1 MDTSVSKPQTRT
13 GDQVLDRA
21 GDNHLAGPCL
31 RSHPRPDV
39 HGDPAEAVA
48 NHLALPCVQ
57 ARSNRD
63 PEVLDGIPNR
73 ARAPYRPRRP
83 VERGEEAVAS
93 NIGLV
98 STKPLELGTHQ
109 AIERFKQVTPA
120 AIPEFCGLLGR
131 AHDIHEEN
139 GGEQPVGLRAVPD
152 AGQELLDLVQ
162 DRVLIPDER

>member
-39 HGDPAEAVA
+39 HGDPA
-48 NHLALPCVQ
+48 
-57 ARSNRD
+57 
-63 PEVLDGIPNR
+63 
-73 ARAPYRPRRP
+73 
-83 VERGEEAVAS
+83 EAVAS